1 MSGKAYEGLRKN
13 KQSKKWE
20 YVAREGRKLAD
31 RKDLCGKRC
40 TDTSTIAACPK
51 ITDDER
57 KELFESYWRMNW
69 DQRRIYIGSMVT
81 SRIPNGNPER
91 LKKSCILKYNF
102 RVNGVLIP
110 VCKKFF
116 LQTLG
121 MGEWSVRKW
130 SSTTAATNITT
141 PVQKLNLPNRSHGNK
156 DRYALAKQFLDSLPK
171 LPSHYSRAE
180 SNKEYLEPVFE
191 RFARLYEEYT
201 RCCTEND
208 QPLASRTI
216 LRSVFKDMNVSLFSP
231 KKDQCD
237 TCASHKAGNITEEE
251 FAAHLRRKEEARD
264 KKKMMWR
271 CVAVNMTRSLYSL
284 ICKKSYSHHH

>member
-1 MSGKAYEGLRKN
+1 MRKN
-13 KQSKKWE
+13 KQYKKWE

-57 KELFESYWRMNW
+57 KALFDSYWRMNW

-91 LKKSCILKYNF
+91 LKKSCILKCNF

-141 PVQKLNLPNRSHGNK
+141 PVQKLNLPN
-156 DRYALAKQFLDSLPK
+156 
-171 LPSHYSRAE
+171 
-180 SNKEYLEPVFE
+180 
-191 RFARLYEEYT
+191 
-201 RCCTEND
+201 
-208 QPLASRTI
+208 
-216 LRSVFKDMNVSLFSP
+216 
-231 KKDQCD
+231 
-237 TCASHKAGNITEEE
+237 
-251 FAAHLRRKEEARD
+251 
-264 KKKMMWR
+264 
-271 CVAVNMTRSLYSL
+271 
-284 ICKKSYSHHH
+284 